1 MPLFDFRAAA
11 TAAVPSTESD
21 AARKR
26 RRRAFD
32 FGDDDELD
40 DLVFE
45 AHLTTPH
52 IQAPALSSLGTEG
65 SITPESQRSHTSR
78 PPSQQKFNNHV
89 PLHSA
94 VSLQS
99 KVFAHEPALSSFE
112 TEGSITPESQRSH
125 TSRPKSQSR
134 LNNHELLQ
142 HSAASLQNKLFAP
155 APSSIVDGI
164 WEKSGQG
171 SKDRVDCG
179 EARKRQLGKV
189 DRSCDLVMTL
199 KMCQPYDFDDVE
211 KRTVPSQSSLV
222 NKSGYSP
229 DAMLGA
235 EQKHQR
241 EGARDAWKEIGRH
254 GGREAPGITSPDDH
268 ARHVLLSPLETS
280 RLGLNFHISA
290 RSSGIDYIEQDAR
303 GKGGLSHKSNI
314 SDSNALVP
322 NKFFADDG
330 PRPCVPGPA
339 GTLGRVE
346 VGADR
351 SGGLSSPALQEQ
363 RDQDQNASREMREGA
378 GGIAVD
384 ATGPQLPLR
393 RTFLVI
399 F

>member
-32 FGDDDELD
+32 FGDDDDELD

-45 AHLTTPH
+45 APAPKDANGSMAATTPH
-52 IQAPALSSLGTEG
+52 ILAPALSSFGTEG
-65 SITPESQRSHTSR
+65 SITPESQRSHTSH
-78 PPSQQKFNNHV
+78 PQ
-89 PLHSA
+89 
-94 VSLQS
+94 
-99 KVFAHEPALSSFE
+99 
-112 TEGSITPESQRSH
+112 
-125 TSRPKSQSR
+125 SQSR

-142 HSAASLQNKLFAP
+142 HSAVSLQNKVFAP
-155 APSSIVDGI
+155 APSSIVDRLWG
-164 WEKSGQG
+164 KSGQG
-171 SKDRVDCG
+171 SKDRVDFG

-189 DRSCDLVMTL
+189 DRSCDLGMTINR
-199 KMCQPYDFDDVE
+199 CQPDDID
-211 KRTVPSQSSLV
+211 KRTVPSQSSMV
-222 NKSGYSP
+222 NNCGYAQ

-235 EQKHQR
+235 EKNHHSQHDRAPQGG
-241 EGARDAWKEIGRH
+241 GARDAWKEIGRH
-254 GGREAPGITSPDDH
+254 GGREAPGITSADDH

-280 RLGLNFHISA
+280 RLGLNSHISA
-290 RSSGIDYIEQDAR
+290 RSSGIDYIEDVEQDAR
-303 GKGGLSHKSNI
+303 EKGGHSRKSNV

-322 NKFFADDG
+322 NKFCADDG

-363 RDQDQNASREMREGA
+363 RDQEQNASREMREGA
-378 GGIAVD
+378 GGIVVD
-384 ATGPQLPLR
+384 ANGPQLPLR
-393 RTFLVI
+393 RTFLVV